1 MSTLSL
7 PLPSGRRVRRSRVLD
22 LCLQLVAGIRDG
34 LRMLRRY
41 KALVYKTDVELA
53 RIGIKRE
60 NIPNVVADRR

>member
-22 LCLQLVAGIRDG
+22 LGLQVGAGIREG

-41 KALVYKTDVELA
+41 KALAYKTDIELA